1 MIFFFFEIVNE
12 IVFVV
17 ENGGWVV
24 SEGKDVF
31 NGELLKDVFVIV
43 VEYLLMCLEVEIIV
57 CGKNSVYIFK
67 KYDDVMKMVVEMYY
81 YCLEYVD
88 NFDNLEDIFFK
99 FGLNFFDELIL

>member
-1 MIFFFFEIVNE
+1 M
-12 IVFVV
+12 
-17 ENGGWVV
+17 

-31 NGELLKDVFVIV
+31 NGELSKDAFVIV
-43 VEYLLMCLEVEIIV
+43 VEYLLTRSEVEIIV

-67 KYDDVMKMVVEMYY
+67 KYDDVMKTVAEMYY
-81 YCLEYVD
+81 YRLEYVD